1 MRDLQT
7 VRKQW
12 AELGSNLNSLNHFW
26 PTLKIFWN
34 NQGRQMLYTLAEAA
48 QAMNLEEEVIVAAL
62 ESGQITGK
70 EDLSSKWLIEDDEI
84 HRFYLSVARDYC
96 KRKCRRAPVTSNKT
110 TPAPENAI
118 PAERD
123 DCGVQQQQSSCTETE
138 LAENGTNS
146 GATAAAQ
153 ENGVRIDIRDRIVV
167 TEPRRAIG
175 PIRGI
180 IIACGALVVVGCI
193 AELSSFH
200 LLGQDSTTK
209 QEVSASVPVPIRG
222 MQEEKMAPTSTT
234 EARLGREA
242 STDVASVGTVINP
255 AQESTQP
262 KVLTPTSAGARQDN
276 RSNISAKKLRKLVQV
291 PETRPTT
298 IQGWTLRYVVD
309 GTATLEG
316 PGGGIWK
323 AARGQTIPGLGT
335 VDSIVMWGD
344 RWIVSTSRGLIT
356 TQ

>member
-1 MRDLQT
+1 MLDLQT
-7 VRKQW
+7 VRKQS

-70 EDLSSKWLIEDDEI
+70 EDLSSKWLIKDDEI

-96 KRKCRRAPVTSNKT
+96 KRKCRWEPVTSNET
-110 TPAPENAI
+110 TLPPENAI
-118 PAERD
+118 PAEGD
-123 DCGVQQQQSSCTETE
+123 DYSVQQQQSSCSDTE

-146 GATAAAQ
+146 GATAKTQ
-153 ENGVRIDIRDRIVV
+153 ENEIRIDVRDRIVV
-167 TEPRRAIG
+167 TEQRRAIG
-175 PIRGI
+175 PICGVI
-180 IIACGALVVVGCI
+180 SACGALAVVVCI

-200 LLGQDSTTK
+200 LLGQSSTTK
-209 QEVSASVPVPIRG
+209 QEVSASVPVRG
-222 MQEEKMAPTSTT
+222 TQEEKRAPTSIT

-242 STDVASVGTVINP
+242 STDVTSVGTVNNDG
-255 AQESTQP
+255 QESTQP
-262 KVLTPTSAGARQDN
+262 KVLSPTSAGSRQDN
-276 RSNISAKKLRKLVQV
+276 GSNMSARKPRKLVQV

-298 IQGWTLRYVVD
+298 IQGWTLRNVVD

-316 PGGGIWK
+316 PGGSIWK

-335 VDSIVMWGD
+335 VDSIVMWGN